1 MNTVIVAL
9 CVMQCGLTLELIPRV
24 HVVSI
29 QLKLH
34 VTTGIDSDINLLID
48 QKLLRRIRKLGDY
61 MGAVI
66 QLVGEVNLLPP
77 QVLQT
82 LVIQEVRTEITGFCT
97 V

>member
-1 MNTVIVAL
+1 MRHPLSPA
-9 CVMQCGLTLELIPRV
+9 QR
-24 HVVSI
+24 
-29 QLKLH
+29 LKDPKFLRD
-34 VTTGIDSDINLLID
+34 TIIKAYAIGISSDIDLLID

-61 MGAVI
+61 MGAVV
-66 QLVGEVNLLPP
+66 QLVGEGNLLPP